1 MPSDSQPVSEARSA
15 AARRNGAKSNGPK
28 TPEGKARSSRNALKF
43 GLTSEIA
50 VLPNE
55 TKREFKQ
62 LHAAFIGRFAPRDV
76 AELALVEQMISL
88 AWRQRRYWKI
98 EDLVLYLQTQEEREW
113 RERGWED
120 LSENGHYALA
130 FESLGSKGTL
140 HDLVRYEN
148 SLRRQFERT
157 LTLLLKFRGAEEKT
171 AKRTQADGPSSVRE
185 APPAEPLTNS
195 SPKTPAVKTNP
206 RRRARSKPALD
217 SGSSPVS
224 SSPVPITSDSVS
236 VINQLDKS
244 PCDPSL
250 Q

>member
-1 MPSDSQPVSEARSA
+1 MSSDSQPVSEARSA

-62 LHAAFIGRFAPRDV
+62 LHAAFVNRFGPRDA

-88 AWRQRRYWKI
+88 TWRQRRYWKI
-98 EDLVLYLQTQEEREW
+98 EDFVLYLQTQKDWKWEKRDWEE
-113 RERGWED
+113 
-120 LSENGHYALA
+120 LSEDGHYAEA
-130 FESLGSKGTL
+130 FENLGRKGTL

-157 LTLLLKFRGAEEKT
+157 LTLLLKFRGTEEKT
-171 AKRTQADGPSSVRE
+171 AKRTQADGPSSVRK
-185 APPAEPLTNS
+185 ATPAEPLTDS
-195 SPKTPAVKTNP
+195 SPKTSAVKTNP
-206 RRRARSKPALD
+206 RRRARSKPA
-217 SGSSPVS
+217 SIPA
-224 SSPVPITSDSVS
+224 
-236 VINQLDKS
+236 
-244 PCDPSL
+244 PCPSQATPSL
-250 Q
+250 LSTS